1 MADATFRAAPSR
13 PVDGLRDTDQ
23 TMPQDNVR
31 IVRQVFEA
39 FNSEDIARIVEFTH
53 PDFVAEV
60 SAEISTEPD
69 TYRGHD
75 GIRRYFDSFQEA
87 MYEIRFQAE
96 QFWEVGESVV
106 VALWLTARGRQ
117 TGIPVEQR
125 TAGVWTIRDGRV
137 LRIQAYS
144 SASQALEAVGL
155 GE

>member
-1 MADATFRAAPSR
+1 MADATLHVAPSR
-13 PVDGLRDTDQ
+13 PVDRLGDTDR

-31 IVRQVFEA
+31 IVREVFEA

-96 QFWEVGESVV
+96 RFWDAGESVV
-106 VALWLTARGRQ
+106 VALRLTARGRR
-117 TGIPVEQR
+117 TNIPVEQR

-155 GE
+155 RE

>member
-1 MADATFRAAPSR
+1 
-13 PVDGLRDTDQ
+13 
-23 TMPQDNVR
+23 
-31 IVRQVFEA
+31 
-39 FNSEDIARIVEFTH
+39 
-53 PDFVAEV
+53 
-60 SAEISTEPD
+60 
-69 TYRGHD
+69 
-75 GIRRYFDSFQEA
+75 

-117 TGIPVEQR
+117 TGIAVEQR